1 MSQYFPILQWLPRY
15 QRKHLR
21 DDFLAGITVV
31 VVLIPQGM
39 AYALL
44 AGLPPITGLYAA
56 LIALLIYPIFGTS
69 RELSVGP
76 MALDSLLVASSI
88 SVIADAG
95 TETYILLA
103 VLLALMVGVVQFLLG
118 AFRMGFLVNFLSHP
132 VISGFTSAAAFLIGF
147 SQLKYLMRI
156 DVPGSQQIL
165 TMLIDTFRH
174 ISEVHLISLLIGSIS
189 IALLLALRSW
199 KPNLPGALVVVV
211 LGTLAVWLFDWHA
224 NGVQIVG
231 EVPYGLPKPALP
243 VFDLATVERL
253 YPAVGTIALVSFM
266 EAIAVSKKFAARA
279 RYKID
284 ANQELMALGA
294 SNITAGFFGGYNISG
309 SFSRTAVNAY
319 AGARSGLASLF
330 TALVIALTLMFLTPL
345 LYYMPKAVL
354 ASIVIV
360 SVIGLVDYKEARRL
374 YQVRR
379 PDFTLLVFTFLIT
392 LLLGARYGMLLSIL
406 ASLVLIIRRIS
417 HPHVALM
424 GQIPG
429 TDIVRNLRRAPE
441 AMEIEGLVI
450 FRIDASLYFANI
462 AYLKENIE
470 ESITERKDKIRA
482 FIFDASSINEI
493 DSSADT
499 ALQEIADA
507 FERNN
512 ISLYFTNVKGPVR
525 DMMKRSGLYD
535 KLGEDHFFFSKKSAV
550 RHYLRRHPQYAL
562 SEVEEG

>member
-1 MSQYFPILQWLPRY
+1 
-15 QRKHLR
+15 
-21 DDFLAGITVV
+21 
-31 VVLIPQGM
+31 
-39 AYALL
+39 
-44 AGLPPITGLYAA
+44 
-56 LIALLIYPIFGTS
+56 
-69 RELSVGP
+69 
-76 MALDSLLVASSI
+76 
-88 SVIADAG
+88 
-95 TETYILLA
+95 
-103 VLLALMVGVVQFLLG
+103 
-118 AFRMGFLVNFLSHP
+118 
-132 VISGFTSAAAFLIGF
+132 
-147 SQLKYLMRI
+147 
-156 DVPGSQQIL
+156 
-165 TMLIDTFRH
+165 
-174 ISEVHLISLLIGSIS
+174 
-189 IALLLALRSW
+189 
-199 KPNLPGALVVVV
+199 
-211 LGTLAVWLFDWHA
+211 
-224 NGVQIVG
+224 
-231 EVPYGLPKPALP
+231 
-243 VFDLATVERL
+243 
-253 YPAVGTIALVSFM
+253 
-266 EAIAVSKKFAARA
+266 
-279 RYKID
+279 
-284 ANQELMALGA
+284 
-294 SNITAGFFGGYNISG
+294 
-309 SFSRTAVNAY
+309 
-319 AGARSGLASLF
+319 
-330 TALVIALTLMFLTPL
+330 
-345 LYYMPKAVL
+345 MPKAVL